1 MNEIYQLPKAD
12 PEGSK
17 ELLQLE
23 AYFDNGLGIRNL
35 WNRVAIKSGVG
46 DS

>member
-1 MNEIYQLPKAD
+1 MNERYQLPKPD
-12 PEGSK
+12 PEGFK

-23 AYFDNGLGIRNL
+23 AFFDNGLGISNL